1 MAHTG
6 APGGIDDV
14 RQGLPGHTA
23 LVGQF
28 FHAGAQCHDIQI
40 VIHKNK
46 NPHDPGDHH
55 GGPWPPAELSKRPC
69 KSQCSMGFSQQRNE
83 AAEQRAHQKDP
94 LVRIICRHAEK
105 SIHPVGGDVR
115 QCIHSLGRDPCSAG
129 NHIGQQSS
137 KDQRFQS
144 PLCFQR
150 KGNDEQDG
158 DQCPY
163 SIFHEYNL
171 VSTTVAFIGVLLVPA
186 KVIIEHFR

>member
-1 MAHTG
+1 
-6 APGGIDDV
+6 
-14 RQGLPGHTA
+14 
-23 LVGQF
+23 
-28 FHAGAQCHDIQI
+28 
-40 VIHKNK
+40 
-46 NPHDPGDHH
+46 
-55 GGPWPPAELSKRPC
+55 
-69 KSQCSMGFSQQRNE
+69 MGFSQQRNE